1 MKKQLIFIFY
11 FYSFL
16 TQGQNKTIPSSTKAL
31 LLEKTIDTN
40 KGLVPFLNNTAED
53 EFGVL
58 QIKGIEDSNRIEFLY
73 ITAKKMKGEKL
84 KRNRIRSNS
93 TVFNLAK
100 ATIDTLTKTLV
111 EDQLIF
117 ELNTSFQEGPA
128 TYDRNLNTLYFTRN
142 VGEMGTDNE
151 YQLNIFETSYPKELD
166 KEPQVPIF
174 GIDGNYSN
182 MHPTFDSQE
191 KTLYFSSDRPGG
203 FGGMDLY
210 KVQITD
216 EGSLGDPQNM
226 GPEINT
232 SSDEVFPFIYDKG
245 VVFFSRKRTDEN
257 GFLDLFMGQIHSEQK
272 WVISQLK
279 EPFLSESDDFGFSLD
294 PKTKFGIMSSNRKGG
309 MGKDDNYYFIY
320 TPEIKGIE
328 DVYTFTPDTLFVT
341 TEGVSKNDQASMI
354 SEDPLQVL
362 IDKKVV
368 LENNSVNGNLQL
380 NEDGSFWYLVK
391 NPLILKDS
399 FQYRLESKN
408 NTSKAISVYL
418 NGTKAAANAEKENI
432 EFIIRPIYYEFD
444 KSGLWAKYKER
455 FDELVRFLDQY
466 PEVELTVKAY
476 TDARGS
482 ADYNLMLSKQRAN
495 SIIDY
500 LKSKM
505 KNKNNIDAIGY
516 GETTIENNTYKNYLL
531 IAGITRDEKI
541 SNSMMSKLS
550 NSGYSPI
557 KLVNL
562 KGEIQVVIE
571 TFDYFSQ
578 AKKVQTELKLKDI
591 SSWIEKSPAIK
602 ITEEAHQMNRRVE
615 FEVTQ

>member
-1 MKKQLIFIFY
+1 MKKQLIFIFCC
-11 FYSFL
+11 YSFL

-444 KSGLWAKYKER
+444 KSDLWAKYKER

>member
-1 MKKQLIFIFY
+1 MKKQLIFIFCC
-11 FYSFL
+11 YSFL

-418 NGTKAAANAEKENI
+418 NGTKAAANAEKEKI

-444 KSGLWAKYKER
+444 KSDLWAKYKER

-591 SSWIEKSPAIK
+591 SSRIEKSPAIK

>member
-1 MKKQLIFIFY
+1 MKKQLIFIFC

-210 KVQITD
+210 IVQITD

-279 EPFLSESDDFGFSLD
+279 EPFLSESDDFGFS
-294 PKTKFGIMSSNRKGG
+294 R
-309 MGKDDNYYFIY
+309 
-320 TPEIKGIE
+320 
-328 DVYTFTPDTLFVT
+328 
-341 TEGVSKNDQASMI
+341 SKN
-354 SEDPLQVL
+354 
-362 IDKKVV
+362 
-368 LENNSVNGNLQL
+368 
-380 NEDGSFWYLVK
+380 
-391 NPLILKDS
+391 
-399 FQYRLESKN
+399 
-408 NTSKAISVYL
+408 
-418 NGTKAAANAEKENI
+418 
-432 EFIIRPIYYEFD
+432 
-444 KSGLWAKYKER
+444 
-455 FDELVRFLDQY
+455 
-466 PEVELTVKAY
+466 
-476 TDARGS
+476 
-482 ADYNLMLSKQRAN
+482 
-495 SIIDY
+495 
-500 LKSKM
+500 
-505 KNKNNIDAIGY
+505 
-516 GETTIENNTYKNYLL
+516 
-531 IAGITRDEKI
+531 
-541 SNSMMSKLS
+541 
-550 NSGYSPI
+550 
-557 KLVNL
+557 
-562 KGEIQVVIE
+562 
-571 TFDYFSQ
+571 
-578 AKKVQTELKLKDI
+578 
-591 SSWIEKSPAIK
+591 
-602 ITEEAHQMNRRVE
+602 
-615 FEVTQ
+615 

>member
-1 MKKQLIFIFY
+1 MKKQLIFIFCC
-11 FYSFL
+11 YSFL

-174 GIDGNYSN
+174 EIDGNYSN

-418 NGTKAAANAEKENI
+418 NGTKAAANAEKEKI

-444 KSGLWAKYKER
+444 KSDLWAKYKER

-591 SSWIEKSPAIK
+591 SSRIEKSPAIK

>member
-1 MKKQLIFIFY
+1 MKKQLIFIFC

-294 PKTKFGIMSSNRKGG
+294 PKTKLGIMSSNRKGG

-418 NGTKAAANAEKENI
+418 NGTKASANAEKEKI

-444 KSGLWAKYKER
+444 KSDLWAKYKER

>member
-1 MKKQLIFIFY
+1 MKKQLIFIFC

-418 NGTKAAANAEKENI
+418 NGTKAAANAEKEKI

-444 KSGLWAKYKER
+444 KSDLWAKYKER

>member
-1 MKKQLIFIFY
+1 MKKQLIFIFCC
-11 FYSFL
+11 YSFL

-418 NGTKAAANAEKENI
+418 NGTKAAANAEKEKI

-444 KSGLWAKYKER
+444 KSDLWAKYKER

>member
-1 MKKQLIFIFY
+1 MKKQLIFIFCC
-11 FYSFL
+11 YSFL

-174 GIDGNYSN
+174 EIDGNYSN

-418 NGTKAAANAEKENI
+418 NGTKAAANAEKEKI

-444 KSGLWAKYKER
+444 KSDLWAKYKER

>member
-1 MKKQLIFIFY
+1 MKKQLIFIFCC
-11 FYSFL
+11 YSFL
-16 TQGQNKTIPSSTKAL
+16 TQGQNKTIPSITKAL

-174 GIDGNYSN
+174 EIDGNYSN

-418 NGTKAAANAEKENI
+418 NGTKAAANAEKEKI

-444 KSGLWAKYKER
+444 KSDLWAKYKER

-591 SSWIEKSPAIK
+591 SSRIEKSPAIK